1 MHHLRSDHH
10 RLTVSGCLKLN
21 PPSFEITEF
30 DLRGITEFDLRGIT
44 EFDLRG
50 ITESDLRGIT
60 ESDLRGITE
69 SDLRRITEYELRRI
83 SKKTH
88 LQDCGT
94 PLVRYRRT
102 RRATSLLLS
111 SLNNAWQVGRIFF

>member
-30 DLRGITEFDLRGIT
+30 DLRGITEF
-44 EFDLRG
+44 
-50 ITESDLRGIT
+50 DLRGIT

>member
-21 PPSFEITEF
+21 PPSFAITEF

-44 EFDLRG
+44 EF
-50 ITESDLRGIT
+50 DLRGIT